1 MSFELPATFSKELS
15 VNTRKIYSGY
25 LNRLAEFGFDSVP
38 TLTRYSRRICNTIRQ
53 LEPGEDEKSKW
64 KRRVFVSAVFW
75 VVSPKYRKKTNP
87 YSKLYDRS
95 IPEVF
100 ATR

>member
-1 MSFELPATFSKELS
+1 MSFELPTTFSKELS
-15 VNTRKIYSGY
+15 VNTRKIYLGY
-25 LNRLAEFGFDSVP
+25 LNRLAEYGFDSVP
-38 TLTRYSRRICNTIRQ
+38 LLTRYSRRVCNIIGGEQ
-53 LEPGEDEKSKW
+53 PGEDEKSKW

-75 VVSPKYRKKTNP
+75 VVSPKYRKKANP

-100 ATR
+100 APR

>member
-1 MSFELPATFSKELS
+1 MSFELPTTFSKELS
-15 VNTRKIYSGY
+15 VNTRKVYLGY
-25 LNRLAEFGFDSVP
+25 LNRLAEYGFDTVP
-38 TLTRYSRRICNTIRQ
+38 ILAKYSRRVCNTIKQ
-53 LEPGEDEKSKW
+53 LEPGEDEKSRW

-75 VVSPKYRKKTNP
+75 VMSPKYRKKSNP

-100 ATR
+100 APR